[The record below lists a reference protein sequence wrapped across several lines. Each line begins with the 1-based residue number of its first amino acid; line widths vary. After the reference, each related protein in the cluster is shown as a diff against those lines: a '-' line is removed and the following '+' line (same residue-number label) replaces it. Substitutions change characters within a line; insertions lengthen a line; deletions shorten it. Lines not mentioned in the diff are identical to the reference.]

1 MGQSWEAIVVVG
13 RISQLDMQIAIF
25 QPTEPFE
32 FFTERRKSLLP
43 QWISL
48 HAMQQDADAS
58 QSRRLLRAR
67 DQRPGRGAADKANK
81 FAPSHCPS

>member
-1 MGQSWEAIVVVG
+1 MGQSGETIIVVG
-13 RISQLDMQIAIF
+13 RILHFNMHIAIF

-32 FFTERRKSLLP
+32 FFKECGKPLLP

-58 QSRRLLRAR
+58 HLVGLLRAQS
-67 DQRPGRGAADKANK
+67 DRPSRRASEPGNE
-81 FAPSHCPS
+81 